1 MSKSQ
6 DHKAFE
12 AAINQFPPEK
22 REKMRELVLKKL
34 ALQAQQKAL
43 LEGGLTYKDINE
55 VDQHKNGIGFAME
68 QAIHTKMQTTNSMQ
82 TRRPEKRLGYAQ
94 EKEMSDRLKKRKD
107 ARTQAMKGMT
117 AQEQREYLI
126 AFIEKTEQ
134 EIAASH

>member
-68 QAIHTKMQTTNSMQ
+68 QEAHTPVRIEILNMIK
-82 TRRPEKRLGYAQ
+82 RRVKQPDSVQG
-94 EKEMSDRLKKRKD
+94 KEMLVEAMRRWEPRIKEMEKMTYQQQKD
-107 ARTQAMKGMT
+107 
-117 AQEQREYLI
+117 YLI
-126 AFIEKTEQ
+126 AQMEARDKI
-134 EIAASH
+134 SR

>member
-1 MSKSQ
+1 
-6 DHKAFE
+6 
-12 AAINQFPPEK
+12 
-22 REKMRELVLKKL
+22 
-34 ALQAQQKAL
+34 
-43 LEGGLTYKDINE
+43 
-55 VDQHKNGIGFAME
+55 
-68 QAIHTKMQTTNSMQ
+68 MQ